1 MVSSSENSK
10 SPFRGLECLRPF
22 KRGERCVAVAT
33 DLLYR
38 SATPPLSFIWIHSTF
53 LAGFSSVP
61 SSNSRQAEPRAIE
74 APLHHQL
81 CQLRCNSVVTAL
93 TSAKSRYLLRN
104 RRQGDP
110 LQLYR
115 ADHLSQAH
123 HPLVGTCLY

>member
-22 KRGERCVAVAT
+22 KRGERCVVVAT
-33 DLLYR
+33 DFLYR
-38 SATPPLSFIWIHSTF
+38 AVTPLCRSDGYTAL

-74 APLHHQL
+74 APLHRQL

-93 TSAKSRYLLRN
+93 TSAISLYLLRN

-115 ADHLSQAH
+115 ADPLSQAH